1 MKKWMILLLGV
12 LFVSTLKAQGGISG
26 TVKNESGEPLS
37 GVNVKVVNSLL
48 GTVTDSEGKFELI
61 RIPSGDYKIRFTMIG
76 FESQERSVKVESG
89 IQQLEITLKFAV
101 NVLEEITVEA
111 SRTNNDKGIAF
122 TDLSKEDIAKN
133 NLGPDIP
140 YLLDQTPSVV
150 VTSDA
155 GTGIGYTGI
164 RIRGSDP
171 TRTNLTINGIPLN
184 DAESQGTF
192 LVNLPDFASSVD
204 NIQIQRGV
212 GTSANG
218 AGAFGASIN
227 LSTNT
232 FNEKAY
238 GELSNS
244 FGSFNTRRHTLK
256 AGTGLINGKFTFDM
270 RLSSIESDGYI
281 DRAFSNLK
289 SFYTSSAWYGKNSSL
304 RLNIFSGKEHT
315 YQAWAGIPYDSLF
328 TNRRYN
334 PYSYDNESDNYT
346 QTHYQLFFNHRFG
359 KKLIANIALHYTRG
373 YGYYEQYKEDRSF
386 SSINQAD
393 LIIGG
398 DTISKTDWIQR
409 RWLDNHFTGT
419 VFSFIYE
426 ASDKLQLVFGGGANI
441 YSGKHFG
448 EIIWAEYAVVPVRYR
463 YYDNNANKTDMN
475 VYLKADYL
483 INDKWNVYVDLQQRL
498 VDYSFLGTDEY
509 GMPLQQ
515 TVSHSFFNPKLGTV
529 YRLSK
534 QSSVYASFGVGNKE
548 PNRDDY
554 VSNPPNSRPLHETLF
569 DYEAGYRVK
578 KQKMNVGVNF
588 FYMDYYNQL
597 APNGKINDV
606 GAVVRTNIDRS
617 YRMGVEL
624 DGAVQATKRVLIK
637 ANLTLSQNRAVEFTE
652 YIDNWDTWGQDT
664 IVYRNTDLAFSPS
677 VVSGQEIS
685 FNLFRWEE
693 RKNNDVEKEKQS
705 GRIDFSLIGKYVGR
719 QMLDNTGR
727 NDATVDD
734 LTATDLKFRSLDAYF
749 ILDARLTF
757 RMKIPSVAEIDL
769 NIMLRNVLDEM
780 YSSNGWT
787 YKYSLGGE
795 YSAMS
800 GFFPQ
805 AGRNFLAGLTIRF

>member
-12 LFVSTLKAQGGISG
+12 LFVSTLKAQSGISG

-48 GTVTDSEGKFELI
+48 GAVTDSEGKFELI
-61 RIPSGDYKIRFTMIG
+61 KIPSGDYKIRFTMIG
-76 FESQERSVKVESG
+76 YESQEHSVKVESG
-89 IQQLEITLKFAV
+89 IQQLEIRLKFAV

-122 TDLSKEDIAKN
+122 TDVSKEDIAKN

-212 GTSANG
+212 GTSVNG

-232 FNEKAY
+232 YSEKAY

-334 PYSYDNESDNYT
+334 PYTYDNESDNYT

-373 YGYYEQYKEDRSF
+373 NGYYEQYKEDRSF
-386 SSINQAD
+386 SSINQPD
-393 LIIGG
+393 LVIGG

-409 RWLDNHFTGT
+409 R
-419 VFSFIYE
+419 
-426 ASDKLQLVFGGGANI
+426 
-441 YSGKHFG
+441 
-448 EIIWAEYAVVPVRYR
+448 
-463 YYDNNANKTDMN
+463 
-475 VYLKADYL
+475 
-483 INDKWNVYVDLQQRL
+483 
-498 VDYSFLGTDEY
+498 
-509 GMPLQQ
+509 
-515 TVSHSFFNPKLGTV
+515 
-529 YRLSK
+529 
-534 QSSVYASFGVGNKE
+534 
-548 PNRDDY
+548 
-554 VSNPPNSRPLHETLF
+554 
-569 DYEAGYRVK
+569 
-578 KQKMNVGVNF
+578 
-588 FYMDYYNQL
+588 
-597 APNGKINDV
+597 
-606 GAVVRTNIDRS
+606 
-617 YRMGVEL
+617 
-624 DGAVQATKRVLIK
+624 
-637 ANLTLSQNRAVEFTE
+637 
-652 YIDNWDTWGQDT
+652 
-664 IVYRNTDLAFSPS
+664 
-677 VVSGQEIS
+677 
-685 FNLFRWEE
+685 
-693 RKNNDVEKEKQS
+693 
-705 GRIDFSLIGKYVGR
+705 
-719 QMLDNTGR
+719 
-727 NDATVDD
+727 
-734 LTATDLKFRSLDAYF
+734 
-749 ILDARLTF
+749 
-757 RMKIPSVAEIDL
+757 
-769 NIMLRNVLDEM
+769 
-780 YSSNGWT
+780 
-787 YKYSLGGE
+787 
-795 YSAMS
+795 
-800 GFFPQ
+800 
-805 AGRNFLAGLTIRF
+805 